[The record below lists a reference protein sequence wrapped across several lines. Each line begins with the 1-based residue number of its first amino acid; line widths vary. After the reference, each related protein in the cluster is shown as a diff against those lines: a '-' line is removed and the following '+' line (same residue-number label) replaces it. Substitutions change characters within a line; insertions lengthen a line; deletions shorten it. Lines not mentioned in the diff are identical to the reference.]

1 MLLIQVQLSS
11 KVPFQLGKGLV
22 HLAWGLCQVFF
33 SNMYFVVLVFFLET
47 LAGEILFGA

>member
-11 KVPFQLGKGLV
+11 KVPFQLGMGLV